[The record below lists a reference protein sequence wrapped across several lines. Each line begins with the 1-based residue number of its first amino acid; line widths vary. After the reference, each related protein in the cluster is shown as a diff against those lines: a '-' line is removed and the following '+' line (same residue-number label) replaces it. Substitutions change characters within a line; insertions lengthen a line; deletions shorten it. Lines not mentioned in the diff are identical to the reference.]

1 MKLYNLNF
9 HVNFLKTIFD
19 RLPPLASAARCGPH
33 PSYPPLAT
41 PVKQV
46 CVEPR
51 PSALNMALPAFAAVY
66 DLCFW
71 CFLSFQHLRLLFVVF
86 TDKEIIRGRLQQI
99 PIDIS

>member
-1 MKLYNLNF
+1 
-9 HVNFLKTIFD
+9 
-19 RLPPLASAARCGPH
+19 
-33 PSYPPLAT
+33 
-41 PVKQV
+41 
-46 CVEPR
+46 
-51 PSALNMALPAFAAVY
+51 MALPAFAAVY